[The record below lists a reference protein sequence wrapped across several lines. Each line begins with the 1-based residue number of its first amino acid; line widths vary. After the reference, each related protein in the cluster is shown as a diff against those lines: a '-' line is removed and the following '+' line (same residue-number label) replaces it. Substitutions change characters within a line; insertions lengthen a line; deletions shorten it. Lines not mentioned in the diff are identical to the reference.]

1 MSPRRSRIATSGSSW
16 TSRSPTHVAVADS
29 RARPRDDGTTRAIF
43 APDPRRR
50 FALVDSRPEPGE
62 GVPDLQQVSVE
73 DLFRQALL
81 RSHRSR
87 EFLGEVEAAA
97 AHFCRALRQRGVA
110 PERMLIDAKRVI
122 EETIDG
128 DDVLVAERA
137 VESCIRHYYRA
148 D

>member
-1 MSPRRSRIATSGSSW
+1 VVPSSEPVEPV
-16 TSRSPTHVAVADS
+16 SQPHGADIEE
-29 RARPRDDGTTRAIF
+29 TF
-43 APDPRRR
+43 K
-50 FALVDSRPEPGE
+50 
-62 GVPDLQQVSVE
+62 
-73 DLFRQALL
+73 QALI

-97 AHFCRALRQRGVA
+97 AHFCRDLRRQGVP

-122 EETIDG
+122 EEAIDG
-128 DDVLVAERA
+128 DDVPVAERA

>member
-1 MSPRRSRIATSGSSW
+1 
-16 TSRSPTHVAVADS
+16 VLVDFAVA
-29 RARPRDDGTTRAIF
+29 AIQVSQTESH
-43 APDPRRR
+43 
-50 FALVDSRPEPGE
+50 VDSREPVRGTQ
-62 GVPDLQQVSVE
+62 PDIAAQQFKE
-73 DLFRQALL
+73 ALL

-97 AHFCRALRQRGVA
+97 AHFCRALKREGVP

-122 EETIDG
+122 EEAIDAN
-128 DDVLVAERA
+128 DAPVAERA

>member
-1 MSPRRSRIATSGSSW
+1 MERLVLTVSTDPGRSI
-16 TSRSPTHVAVADS
+16 
-29 RARPRDDGTTRAIF
+29 
-43 APDPRRR
+43 
-50 FALVDSRPEPGE
+50 ALVDPLSAPGE
-62 GVPDLQQVSVE
+62 GTPGVQQGDVE
-73 DLFRQALL
+73 ESFRQALL

-97 AHFCRALRQRGVA
+97 AHYCRALRQAGVA

-122 EETIDG
+122 EQTIDG

>member
-1 MSPRRSRIATSGSSW
+1 M
-16 TSRSPTHVAVADS
+16 
-29 RARPRDDGTTRAIF
+29 
-43 APDPRRR
+43 DPLS
-50 FALVDSRPEPGE
+50 APGE
-62 GVPDLQQVSVE
+62 GASGVQRGDVE
-73 DLFRQALL
+73 ETFRQALL

-97 AHFCRALRQRGVA
+97 AHYCRALRQAGVA

-122 EETIDG
+122 EQAIDG

>member
-1 MSPRRSRIATSGSSW
+1 VDPRSE
-16 TSRSPTHVAVADS
+16 
-29 RARPRDDGTTRAIF
+29 PRDIVPNVQR
-43 APDPRRR
+43 
-50 FALVDSRPEPGE
+50 GE
-62 GVPDLQQVSVE
+62 AEES
-73 DLFRQALL
+73 FRQALL

-97 AHFCRALRQRGVA
+97 AHYCRALRERGVA

-122 EETIDG
+122 EQTIDG
-128 DDVLVAERA
+128 EDVLVAERA